1 MRAMT
6 NPLLSNQSLPPFA
19 AIEAAHVEPAVRE
32 LLDENRAA
40 IAALLDAGADG
51 WDSLVV
57 PIERM
62 HHRLARVWSPVSH
75 LNGVMNSEALRA
87 AYNACLPLLTA
98 YHTELG
104 QNERLCAAYQ
114 RVADR
119 EGAALAPEQ
128 RKVVENALRDFRLA
142 GVSLPPERKQRF
154 GAVMERLATAQAKF
168 DENVL
173 DATHAWSRHVT
184 DGAELEGLP
193 ANAVE
198 RARAAATAGG
208 KDGWLLSLDAP
219 TYQAVLSHAV
229 SEPLRRELY
238 EAWVTRASDRG
249 PHAGQWDNGP
259 LMAEILALRHEAA
272 NLVGFANFAE
282 YSLATKM
289 ARDPAE
295 VLEFLLELARVS
307 KPAAERE
314 FAELERFAGR
324 PLASWDVAFYS
335 ERMRKERLQVSE
347 EALRPYFPLPR
358 VLAGLFT
365 VVHRL
370 YGVRIVAN
378 PSVETYHPD
387 VRFFDVLDR
396 DDTPRGG
403 FFLDLYARPKKRGGA
418 WMDECV
424 GRIRLAGTS
433 ALPIA
438 YLVCNFSPPSG
449 DQPSLLTHSEVLTLF
464 HEFGHGLHHLL
475 TRVDV
480 PSVAGINGVPWDA
493 VELPSQFMENFAW
506 RDEVLPLVS
515 AHVETGEA
523 LPHDLLARLQASRT
537 FQAGMQTVRQLE
549 FALFDF
555 KLHAGYAPA
564 APRIAETLAEVREA
578 VSVLRPPEFN
588 RFPHSFQH
596 VFSGGYAAGYYS
608 YKWAEVLSADAFG
621 AFEEHGVFDTA
632 TAHRFLTAIL
642 ERGGSRDA
650 MEAFVEFRGRKPEIE
665 PLLRQMGLAA

>member
-1 MRAMT
+1 MT
-6 NPLLSNQSLPPFA
+6 NTLLTDAPLPAFG
-19 AIEAAHVEPAVRE
+19 AIRAEHVEPAIRQ
-32 LLDENRAA
+32 LLEENRAA
-40 IAALLDAGADG
+40 IAALLASGADR
-51 WDSLVV
+51 WDTLVV
-57 PIERM
+57 PLERM
-62 HHRLARVWSPVSH
+62 HHRLGKAWSPVGH
-75 LNGVMNSEALRA
+75 LNGVMNSDELRA

-104 QNERLCAAYQ
+104 QNAELCAAYQ
-114 RVADR
+114 GVADR
-119 EGAALAPEQ
+119 EAAALGAEQ
-128 RKVVENALRDFRLA
+128 RKVVDNTLLDFRLA
-142 GVSLPPERKQRF
+142 GVSLPAERKQRF
-154 GAVMERLATAQAKF
+154 GEVMERLATAQAKF

-173 DATHAWSRHVT
+173 DATNAWSRQVT
-184 DGAELEGLP
+184 DEREIEGLP
-193 ANAVE
+193 ANARH
-198 RARAAATAGG
+198 RAQQASAAAG
-208 KDGWLLSLDAP
+208 KDGWLLSLDPP
-219 TYQAVLSHAV
+219 TYQAVMTHCAN
-229 SEPLRRELY
+229 EALRRDVY

-249 PHAGQWDNGP
+249 PHGGQWDNSP

-289 ARDPAE
+289 ARDPSE
-295 VLEFLLELARVS
+295 VVEFLERLARVS
-307 KPAAERE
+307 RPAAERE
-314 FAELERFAGR
+314 FKELEQFAGR
-324 PLASWDVAFYS
+324 PLAAWDVAFYS
-335 ERMRKERLQVSE
+335 ERLKNERLQVSE
-347 EALRPYFPLPR
+347 EALRPYFPVPR

-365 VVHRL
+365 VISRL

-378 PSVETYHPD
+378 AAVEVYHPD
-387 VRFFDVLDR
+387 VRYFDVLDR
-396 DDTPRGG
+396 DGTPRGG

-424 GRIRLAGTS
+424 GRIQLADTS
-433 ALPIA
+433 ALPVA
-438 YLVCNFSPPSG
+438 YLVCNFAPPAG
-449 DQPSLLTHSEVLTLF
+449 EQPSLLTHHDVLTLF
-464 HEFGHGLHHLL
+464 HEFGHGFHHLL
-475 TRVDV
+475 TRVSV

-506 RDEVLPLVS
+506 RDEVLPLIS
-515 AHVETGEA
+515 AHVENGAA
-523 LPHDLLARLQASRT
+523 LPHEMLARLQGSRT

-555 KLHAGYAPA
+555 RLHAEYAPGQP
-564 APRIAETLAEVREA
+564 PRIAETLAEVREMVA
-578 VSVLRPPEFN
+578 VVRPPEFN

-621 AFEEHGVFDTA
+621 AFEEHGVFDVA
-632 TAHRFLTAIL
+632 TARRFLHSIL